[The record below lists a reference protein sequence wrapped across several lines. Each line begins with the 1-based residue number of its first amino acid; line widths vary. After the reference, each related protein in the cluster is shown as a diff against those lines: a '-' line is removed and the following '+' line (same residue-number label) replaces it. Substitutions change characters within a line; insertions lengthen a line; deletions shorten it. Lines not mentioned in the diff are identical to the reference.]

1 MGATYSVLEQS
12 FPEATWSV
20 NEIPDLAGKVILV
33 TGAFSDI
40 NICVHVC
47 MLNVSSFVGGNAGRW
62 RRKGNRKGEHT
73 TPLPIARAHRYPATS
88 HYLAVRSAPK
98 AIEAIAELED
108 ETGKLAISYS

>member
-1 MGATYSVLEQS
+1 MTNQILLERSSSSQVRS
-12 FPEATWSV
+12 QTKYMRA
-20 NEIPDLAGKVILV
+20 
-33 TGAFSDI
+33 
-40 NICVHVC
+40 C
-47 MLNVSSFVGGNAGRW
+47 MYVQRERW
-62 RRKGNRKGEHT
+62 RQKENRKGEHT